1 MKITKTRLRQ
11 IIKEEVEGVM
21 EARQPRHKIKAV
33 DVKKARN
40 ILNNAGHGYG
50 LDDEGNLQ
58 ADEKSAKLL
67 TLDGIGVRSLSNESR
82 DPIDML
88 VTQNAQKAIKIIDS
102 GKTDP
107 DDDQENIEII
117 RDVFEKILEYDRNE
131 MISYIED
138 ALPHYKTRAIRQAL
152 NSIATVYKNA

>member
-1 MKITKTRLRQ
+1 MNLSNMKKKDIKMKITRKQLRR
-11 IIKEEVEGVM
+11 IIQEEKAKVLAEQNVRRIVH
-21 EARQPRHKIKAV
+21 RQ
-33 DVKKARN
+33 
-40 ILNNAGHGYG
+40 L
-50 LDDEGNLQ
+50 
-58 ADEKSAKLL
+58 
-67 TLDGIGVRSLSNESR
+67 NESR

-107 DDDQENIEII
+107 DDDQENLKII

-138 ALPHYKTRAIRQAL
+138 ALPHYKTRSIRQAL